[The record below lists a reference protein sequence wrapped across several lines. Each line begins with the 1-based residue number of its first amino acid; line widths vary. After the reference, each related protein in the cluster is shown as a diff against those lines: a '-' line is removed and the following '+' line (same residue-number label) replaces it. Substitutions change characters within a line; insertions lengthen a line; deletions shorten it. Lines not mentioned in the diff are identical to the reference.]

1 MKNKKNDT
9 IYVTIRVDIQT
20 DSNQCSGSNY
30 PKSVATTFFKFNNN
44 TQAIP
49 GHIGD
54 IDKKVSSIV
63 YDQLKLAPQIVDL
76 RQFISIPTRWGD
88 KYHKNEHNFRLI
100 DTLQT
105 LAKQTDS
112 RFVIYGE
119 MNDISV
125 KFESKNSLSYWLRNP
140 DRNFYLKLYIYDALQ
155 GKLINAKQ
163 YRTKAE
169 WEYNKHDKADLY
181 SELFWKRR
189 YGQAIISLLN
199 EVNADIAQALQCQIP
214 IAKIVSVDSNSVEIN
229 LGKRNGLTKGKIL
242 SISYSRN
249 YKDQFGIERTSSTQY
264 KGAMKVIELH
274 EKTRSYTH

>member
-1 MKNKKNDT
+1 
-9 IYVTIRVDIQT
+9 
-20 DSNQCSGSNY
+20 
-30 PKSVATTFFKFNNN
+30 
-44 TQAIP
+44 
-49 GHIGD
+49 
-54 IDKKVSSIV
+54 
-63 YDQLKLAPQIVDL
+63 
-76 RQFISIPTRWGD
+76 
-88 KYHKNEHNFRLI
+88 
-100 DTLQT
+100 
-105 LAKQTDS
+105 
-112 RFVIYGE
+112 